1 MLKMSR
7 LWLLAASL
15 LTSGLSA
22 AASPQSEG
30 FRRLSAPQIV
40 QAFTGKTFSDD
51 THFSFRY
58 RPKGL
63 IEGMSM
69 GRKVEN
75 KWRVEKD
82 LLCETSRTGESCY
95 SVWKKGQAVKLVV
108 DGTEV
113 IVDGFLR

>member
-1 MLKMSR
+1 MTR

-22 AASPQSEG
+22 AASPQKG

-58 RPKGL
+58 HPKGL

-75 KWRVEKD
+75 KWRVGKD
-82 LLCETSRTGESCY
+82 LLCETSRIGESCY
-95 SVWKKGQAVKLVV
+95 SVWKKGPAVKLVV